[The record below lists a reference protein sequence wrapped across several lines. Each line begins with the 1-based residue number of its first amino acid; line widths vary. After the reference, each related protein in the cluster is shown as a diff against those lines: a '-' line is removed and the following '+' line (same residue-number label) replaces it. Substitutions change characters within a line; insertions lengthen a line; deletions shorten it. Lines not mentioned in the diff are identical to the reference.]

1 MEAVIGLAEHSK
13 GGLVMTLIN
22 ISNRGSWYMGLITL
36 SSALST
42 ITVFWAGLVSFGLS
56 VLVIESV
63 RHLLN
68 QTN

>member
-1 MEAVIGLAEHSK
+1 
-13 GGLVMTLIN
+13 MTLIN
-22 ISNRGSWYMGLITL
+22 ISNREPWYMGLITL
-36 SSALST
+36 SSALSI

>member
-1 MEAVIGLAEHSK
+1 M
-13 GGLVMTLIN
+13 MTLIN